1 MVAIGN
7 RICPPC
13 VHSGMRA
20 LTLILILSGCSLMS
34 SGGASASLEG
44 QWQLQAGSSQGQP
57 VPIVAGSKIT
67 IDIEGSRIG
76 GTAACNSYGGNIQID
91 GSSIVISELF
101 QTEMACVDDRVM
113 ASESAYLAA
122 LALVS
127 SAARNGAGLVLSGPQ
142 VELRFALVPP
152 VATATLT
159 GTVWVLDSLIS
170 GDAVSST
177 VGGRVTLE
185 LSPGGAIS
193 GSTGCRDFSGQYTIT
208 GNQVQVTLDPYDTV
222 GCAEGLADQDAHVL
236 DVISNEFSIAISG
249 TTLTLNVGNKGLSY
263 RAD

>member
-1 MVAIGN
+1 
-7 RICPPC
+7 
-13 VHSGMRA
+13 MRA

-34 SGGASASLEG
+34 GGASDSLDG
-44 QWQLQAGSSQGQP
+44 QWLLQAGSSQGQP

-67 IDIEGSRIG
+67 LDIEGSRVG

-122 LALVS
+122 LARVS
-127 SAARNGAGLVLSGPQ
+127 SAVRNGASLVLSGPQ

-152 VATATLT
+152 VANASLT

-170 GDAVSST
+170 GDAISST

-185 LSPGGAIS
+185 LSPDGAIS